1 MAKKPKNP
9 EPVEGEEE
17 EKKGGGKL
25 KKLVMIGGV
34 LGALFAVYSFVLKP
48 TPEPMPDGIA
58 LVEPDPIEGEIIELP
73 EMVINIEDDSVTFL
87 RIGVAI
93 VLEEGTL
100 AADFEGESA
109 IAEDI
114 ILNDLSGRS
123 AEELR
128 SPLGKQ
134 LVKDTLSNE
143 LRAAYGDEKV
153 IRVLFTVLVMQ

>member
-17 EKKGGGKL
+17 AKKGGGRL
-25 KKLVMIGGV
+25 KKLAMISGV

-109 IAEDI
+109 IAKDI